1 MPASKALL
9 EQLLTLPADLCEEL
23 GYLLC
28 SDDYADRAML
38 GQSLL
43 SSVMDDM
50 TPEEEAAL
58 DAAIDESYADME
70 AGRTRP
76 AEEVIAELRA
86 RSAQRAAG

>member
-9 EQLLTLPADLCEEL
+9 EQLLTLPDELSEEL

-28 SDDYADRAML
+28 SDEYVDRAML
-38 GQSLL
+38 GQALL
-43 SSVMDDM
+43 DAVMEDM

-58 DAAIDESYADME
+58 NASIDESYADME